1 MFLEQRLGHSG
12 GSFNV
17 LIFFFLFFFFDDY
30 FDILIVY

>member
-17 LIFFFLFFFFDDY
+17 LIFFLFFFFDDY

>member
-17 LIFFFLFFFFDDY
+17 LIFFFFFFFDDY